1 MNMISF
7 FTPLADIVD
16 TEIQFPSVS
25 ESLFSSGAFIF
36 FGLAA
41 LLIVATIALVIVNI
55 VKNNKK

>member
-7 FTPLADIVD
+7 LTPLADIVD
-16 TEIQFPSVS
+16 TEIQFPSAS

-41 LLIVATIALVIVNI
+41 LFIAATVVLVIVNI
-55 VKNNKK
+55 TKKNNK